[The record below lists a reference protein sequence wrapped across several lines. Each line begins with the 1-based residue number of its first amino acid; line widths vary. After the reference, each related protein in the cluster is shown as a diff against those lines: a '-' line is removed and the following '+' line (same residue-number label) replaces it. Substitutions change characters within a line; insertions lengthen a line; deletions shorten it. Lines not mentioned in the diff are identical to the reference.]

1 MKKNQENEDG
11 IYEAIKVSNGKCIYC
26 VKYVQGDNKLFLYI
40 RDGEIYF
47 ESNEYGFSSYPTF
60 NINNESHKLAKE
72 IFTQQLKVD
81 IRRKVLELKQ
91 LESILNEMGLQGLI
105 EDDLEKGGILLRAK
119 RFLLGEKSEEGMGR
133 I

>member
-1 MKKNQENEDG
+1 MNKELDG

-26 VKYVQGDNKLFLYI
+26 VKYVQGDNKLFLSI
-40 RDGEIYF
+40 HNGEIYF

-72 IFTQQLKVD
+72 IFTQQLRVD

-91 LESILNEMGLQGLI
+91 LESLLTEMGLQGII
-105 EDDLEKGGILLRAK
+105 EDDLEKGGILLRTK
-119 RFLLGEKSEEGMGR
+119 KFLLGEQRSDT
-133 I
+133 